1 MSDEQLSTHFAPSQP
16 FPEPLLKANQR
27 AVANL
32 EKWVGFQ
39 MNALQFY
46 VDLGLARLKAAAEV
60 DNFGSLQAFF
70 AGQMEVAG
78 NLTQKLFDDT
88 QTLVDL
94 YTAFGADFQELA
106 KTIAAGP
113 DEKPGTVAET
123 AKENARKT
131 G

>member
-39 MNALQFY
+39 MNTLQFY
-46 VDLGLARLKAAAEV
+46 VNLGLARLKVAAEV

-78 NLTQKLFDDT
+78 NHSGSRFP
-88 QTLVDL
+88 
-94 YTAFGADFQELA
+94 
-106 KTIAAGP
+106 AGSAP
-113 DEKPGTVAET
+113 
-123 AKENARKT
+123 
-131 G
+131 